1 MDLGRN
7 VTVSGGFAV
16 QEGLDWLLD
25 IPKET
30 MVWRPRNMELYFEVE
45 DFDVFLEKLAA
56 YPEVEQVHPPK
67 KHEWQQWVARIFAP
81 DGHIIEIGESMKV
94 IAQRYL
100 RMGCSVEETAQII
113 QHLAEFVES
122 CLREV
127 TPNP

>member
-45 DFDVFLEKLAA
+45 DFDAFLEKLAA

-67 KHEWQQWVARIFAP
+67 KHEWQQRVARIFDP

-94 IAQRYL
+94 IAQRNL

>member
-45 DFDVFLEKLAA
+45 DFDAFLEKLAA

-67 KHEWQQWVARIFAP
+67 KHEWQQRVARIFDP

-127 TPNP
+127 TPSP

>member
-67 KHEWQQWVARIFAP
+67 KHEWQQRVARIFDP

>member
-7 VTVSGGFAV
+7 VTVSGGFSV

-30 MVWRPRNMELYFEVE
+30 MVWRPRNMELYFEGE
-45 DFDVFLEKLAA
+45 DFDAFLEKLAA

-67 KHEWQQWVARIFAP
+67 KHEWQQRVARIFDP

>member
-45 DFDVFLEKLAA
+45 DFDAFLEKLAA

-67 KHEWQQWVARIFAP
+67 KHEWQQRVARIFDP

>member
-67 KHEWQQWVARIFAP
+67 KHEWQQRVARIFDP

-94 IAQRYL
+94 IAQCYL

>member
-45 DFDVFLEKLAA
+45 DFDAFLEKLAA

-67 KHEWQQWVARIFAP
+67 KHEWQQRVARIFDP

-113 QHLAEFVES
+113 QHLAEVVES

>member
-7 VTVSGGFAV
+7 VTVSGGVAV

-67 KHEWQQWVARIFAP
+67 KHEWQQRVARIFDP

>member
-25 IPKET
+25 IPKDT

-45 DFDVFLEKLAA
+45 DFDAFLEKLAA

-67 KHEWQQWVARIFAP
+67 KHEWQQRVARIFDP

>member
-45 DFDVFLEKLAA
+45 DFDAFLEKLAA

-67 KHEWQQWVARIFAP
+67 KHEWQQRVARIFDP

-113 QHLAEFVES
+113 HHLAEFVES

>member
-67 KHEWQQWVARIFAP
+67 KHEWQQRVARIFDQ

>member
-56 YPEVEQVHPPK
+56 YQRWSRFILPK
-67 KHEWQQWVARIFAP
+67 
-81 DGHIIEIGESMKV
+81 SMSGS
-94 IAQRYL
+94 RGSPGFL
-100 RMGCSVEETAQII
+100 TRMATSSRSG
-113 QHLAEFVES
+113 
-122 CLREV
+122 
-127 TPNP
+127 NP

>member
-1 MDLGRN
+1 M
-7 VTVSGGFAV
+7 
-16 QEGLDWLLD
+16 
-25 IPKET
+25 
-30 MVWRPRNMELYFEVE
+30 
-45 DFDVFLEKLAA
+45 
-56 YPEVEQVHPPK
+56 EQVHPPK
-67 KHEWQQWVARIFAP
+67 KHEWQQRVARIFDP

>member
-30 MVWRPRNMELYFEVE
+30 LVWRPRNMELYFEVE

-67 KHEWQQWVARIFAP
+67 KHEWQQRVARIFDP

>member
-67 KHEWQQWVARIFAP
+67 KHEWQQRVARIFDP

-127 TPNP
+127 APNP

>member
-45 DFDVFLEKLAA
+45 DFDAFLEKLAA

-67 KHEWQQWVARIFAP
+67 KHEWQQRVARIFDP

-122 CLREV
+122 CLHEV

>member
-7 VTVSGGFAV
+7 VTFSGGFAV

-45 DFDVFLEKLAA
+45 DFDAFLEKLAA

-67 KHEWQQWVARIFAP
+67 KHEWQQRVARIFDP

>member
-1 MDLGRN
+1 M
-7 VTVSGGFAV
+7 SGSRG
-16 QEGLDWLLD
+16 
-25 IPKET
+25 
-30 MVWRPRNMELYFEVE
+30 
-45 DFDVFLEKLAA
+45 
-56 YPEVEQVHPPK
+56 
-67 KHEWQQWVARIFAP
+67 VARIFDP

>member
-7 VTVSGGFAV
+7 DTDSGGFAV
-16 QEGLDWLLD
+16 QDGLDWLLD

-45 DFDVFLEKLAA
+45 DFDAFLEKLAA

-67 KHEWQQWVARIFAP
+67 KHEWQQRVARIFDP

>member
-30 MVWRPRNMELYFEVE
+30 MVWRPRNMELNFEVE
-45 DFDVFLEKLAA
+45 DFDAFLEKLAA

-67 KHEWQQWVARIFAP
+67 KHEWQQRVARIFDP